1 MDVCNNDIDSV
12 SILRAGTQPRS
23 FGLET
28 PALVCMGDD
37 LMRVAFEI
45 FRGVLKTW
53 LELNTQAAAFATQV
67 GPERVI
73 NISQSCDSVEG
84 IVTVWYWTD

>member
-1 MDVCNNDIDSV
+1 
-12 SILRAGTQPRS
+12 
-23 FGLET
+23 
-28 PALVCMGDD
+28 
-37 LMRVAFEI
+37 MRVAFEI

-53 LELNTQAAAFATQV
+53 LELNAQAAAFATQV

-73 NISQSCDSVEG
+73 NISKSCDSVEG

>member
-1 MDVCNNDIDSV
+1 M
-12 SILRAGTQPRS
+12 
-23 FGLET
+23 
-28 PALVCMGDD
+28 
-37 LMRVAFEI
+37 MRVTFEI

-53 LELNTQAAAFATQV
+53 LELNAQAAAFATQV

-84 IVTVWYWTD
+84 VVTVWYWTD